1 MFRTVMTFFCVA
13 LASLPLLAQTVLY
26 PRAEYQDDTRD
37 RYAVELLKL
46 ALSKSDNKFE
56 LKPSELFMLQQRAIK
71 EVERNEN
78 LQVMWTMTSQERE
91 KTLLPIRIPIDR
103 GMLGW
108 RLLLI
113 PANKAP
119 RFADITSADQLKKLV
134 AGQGAD
140 WPDTAILRASA
151 FHVDESARYKDIFL
165 KLKAGRIDYFPRSIQ
180 EIWGELAEHAAD
192 DYAIEKTL
200 AIHYPTAMYYFV
212 NRSNTALAAAIGK
225 GLEAAIADGSFE
237 ALFHKHYGDLLVRAN
252 LKSRRVFEL
261 PNPLLSAETPLGTK
275 KLWLQA
281 R

>member
-1 MFRTVMTFFCVA
+1 MFRTVMAFLCIS
-13 LASLPLLAQTVLY
+13 LASLSPLAQTVLY

-46 ALSKSDNKFE
+46 ALSKSDNTFE
-56 LKPSELFMLQQRAIK
+56 LIPSELFMLQQRAIK

-78 LQVMWTMTSQERE
+78 LQVMWTMTSKERE

-113 PANKAP
+113 PAGKAP
-119 RFADITSADQLKKLV
+119 AFAAVASADQLKKLV

-151 FHVDESARYKDIFL
+151 FQVDESARYKDIFL
-165 KLKAGRIDYFPRSIQ
+165 KLKAGRIDYFPRSMQ
-180 EIWGELAEHAAD
+180 EIWGELADHAAD
-192 DYAIEKTL
+192 GYAIEPTL

-212 NRSNTALAAAIGK
+212 NRSNVALAAAIGK
-225 GLEAAIADGSFE
+225 GLETAMADGSFE
-237 ALFHKHYGDLLVRAN
+237 ALFQKHYGDLLGRAN

-261 PNPLLSAETPLGTK
+261 PNPLLPAETPLTTK